1 MTLFSCLS
9 YALIAYGPA
18 VTLIFVTTYRYA
30 EQALLMLVSAFIWL
44 LSLLCS
50 SLIWT
55 AVPPLRDTP
64 AFTLPFCIILQEVA
78 RLLTFLITRKLAK
91 KFSSPDPRYR
101 HQLAYSAGAG
111 FGLASGLFMFL
122 NVLKSSLGPGVVGL
136 RGSWSYPQFILSS
149 ALLTCAFTLLHIP
162 WSVILFDACHRRK
175 WLLLFITPLSHLIV
189 SSITLLNTKITIWPS
204 LVSSYLLLL
213 VLSVLAFKTAGGSFR
228 ESVRICSKK
237 NMSDNRTI
245 Q

>member
-1 MTLFSCLS
+1 MTIFSCIS

-18 VTLIFVTTYRYA
+18 IALILVTTYQYA
-30 EQALLMLVSAFIWL
+30 EQTLLMLVCAFIWL

-64 AFTLPFCIILQEVA
+64 AFTLPFCIILQELA
-78 RLLTFLITRKLAK
+78 RFLTFLIARKLAN
-91 KFSSPDPRYR
+91 KFSNPDPRYR

-111 FGLASGLFMFL
+111 FGVASGLFMFL
-122 NVLKSSLGPGVVGL
+122 NVLKSSIGPGVVGL
-136 RGSWSYPQFILSS
+136 RGSWSYPQFVLSS

-162 WSVILFDACHRRK
+162 WSVILFDACHRKR
-175 WLLLFITPLSHLIV
+175 WLLLFITPATHLIL
-189 SSITLLNTKITIWPS
+189 SAITLLNTQITVWPS
-204 LVSSYLLLL
+204 LVASYSLLI
-213 VLSVLAFKTAGGSFR
+213 VLAILAFHTAGGRFV
-228 ESVRICSKK
+228 ETVKICSKRDTSH
-237 NMSDNRTI
+237 NQSI

>member
-1 MTLFSCLS
+1 MTLFACVS

-18 VTLIFVTTYRYA
+18 TALIFITTYRYA
-30 EQALLMLVSAFIWL
+30 EQALLMLVCAFIWL

-50 SLIWT
+50 SLVWT
-55 AVPPLRDTP
+55 AVPPLRDTL
-64 AFTLPFCIILQEVA
+64 AFTLPFSVILQEAA
-78 RLLTFLITRKLAK
+78 RFITFLIARKLTRK
-91 KFSSPDPRYR
+91 FTNPDPRYR

-136 RGSWSYPQFILSS
+136 RGSSSYPQFVLSS

-162 WSVILFDACHRRK
+162 WSVILFDACHRKR
-175 WLLLFITPLSHLIV
+175 WLLLFITPTTHMLI
-189 SSITLLNTKITIWPS
+189 SALTLLNTKITIWPS
-204 LVSSYLLLL
+204 LVACYLLLV
-213 VLSVLAFKTAGGSFR
+213 VLAVLAFLTAGGRLGEAARIFSKR
-228 ESVRICSKK
+228 EPPNNQS
-237 NMSDNRTI
+237 I